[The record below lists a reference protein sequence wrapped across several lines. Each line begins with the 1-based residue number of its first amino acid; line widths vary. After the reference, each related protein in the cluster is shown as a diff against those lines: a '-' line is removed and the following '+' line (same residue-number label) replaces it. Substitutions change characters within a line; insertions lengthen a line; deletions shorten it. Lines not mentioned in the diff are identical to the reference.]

1 MVMPASRLLGLTL
14 ILAYILCGL
23 VTGLIVKDLADELS
37 VVISL
42 WYRFLFSLP
51 LLFGVALYQRG
62 VQDWLQVTNK
72 PVMTIRVMF
81 GFMGIVFWF
90 LSVRTIP
97 LGQATALFQSSVL
110 FITMFSP
117 LLLGERV
124 GIYRGAAVVLG
135 LAGIFLITEAYQ
147 EPPSWGIIFA
157 LISAIAGSGLS
168 IALRKL
174 GKSEVPATVASI
186 YNGSGFIVI
195 SMVLVIVPSFWMLPS
210 ADQMFRLVILG
221 VVASLLQICMTTA
234 YRYSEAVVVS
244 SMRYLQVLG
253 AGILG
258 YIVFDEVPSHIQLIG
273 AAIIV
278 GSCMFIVLREFQLSR
293 KSS

>member
-1 MVMPASRLLGLTL
+1 MVKPASRLFGLSL
-14 ILAYILCGL
+14 ILASVIFGL
-23 VTGLIVKDLADELS
+23 ITGLIVKDLADELS

-42 WYRFLFSLP
+42 WYRFVFSLP
-51 LLFGVALYQRG
+51 LLFGVAIYQRG
-62 VQDWLQVTNK
+62 IRDWFKINNK

-90 LSVRTIP
+90 LSVRAIP

-110 FITMFSP
+110 FVTMFSP
-117 LLLGERV
+117 IFLGERV

-135 LAGIFLITEAYQ
+135 LVGIFLITEAYQ
-147 EPPSWGIIFA
+147 EPPSWGIMFA

-186 YNGSGFIVI
+186 YNGTGFILI
-195 SMVLVIVPSFWMLPS
+195 SLVLLMMPSYWILPS
-210 ADQMFRLVILG
+210 ADQMVRLVLLG

-244 SMRYLQVLG
+244 SLRYLQVLG
-253 AGILG
+253 AGVLG
-258 YIVFDEVPSHIQLIG
+258 YMLFDEVPSHIQLIG
-273 AAIIV
+273 AVVIV
-278 GSCMFIVLREFQLSR
+278 SSCMFIVLREFQLSR
-293 KSS
+293 VKS

>member
-1 MVMPASRLLGLTL
+1 MVTPASRLLGLTL

-72 PVMTIRVMF
+72 PVMTMRVMF

>member
-1 MVMPASRLLGLTL
+1 MVTPASRLLGLTL

-62 VQDWLQVTNK
+62 VRNWLQVTNK

>member
-1 MVMPASRLLGLTL
+1 MVTPASRLLGLTL

-62 VQDWLQVTNK
+62 VRDWLQVTNK

-258 YIVFDEVPSHIQLIG
+258 YIVFDEVPSQIQLIG

>member
-1 MVMPASRLLGLTL
+1 MVTPASRLLGLTL

-62 VQDWLQVTNK
+62 VRDWLQVTNK

-81 GFMGIVFWF
+81 GLMGIVFWF

>member
-1 MVMPASRLLGLTL
+1 MVTPASRLLGLTL

-62 VQDWLQVTNK
+62 VRDWLQVTNK

-135 LAGIFLITEAYQ
+135 LAGIFLITKAYQ

-157 LISAIAGSGLS
+157 IISAIAGSGLS

>member
-1 MVMPASRLLGLTL
+1 MVTPASRLLGLTL

-62 VQDWLQVTNK
+62 FRDWLQVTNK

-97 LGQATALFQSSVL
+97 LGQATALFQSSVI

-195 SMVLVIVPSFWMLPS
+195 SMVLGIVPSFWMLPS

>member
-1 MVMPASRLLGLTL
+1 MVTPASRLLGLTL

-62 VQDWLQVTNK
+62 ARDWLQVTNK

>member
-1 MVMPASRLLGLTL
+1 
-14 ILAYILCGL
+14 
-23 VTGLIVKDLADELS
+23 
-37 VVISL
+37 
-42 WYRFLFSLP
+42 
-51 LLFGVALYQRG
+51 
-62 VQDWLQVTNK
+62 
-72 PVMTIRVMF
+72 MTIRVMF

-195 SMVLVIVPSFWMLPS
+195 SMVLVIVPSFLMLPS

-258 YIVFDEVPSHIQLIG
+258 YIVFDEMPSQIQLIG

>member
-1 MVMPASRLLGLTL
+1 MVTPASRLLGLTL

-62 VQDWLQVTNK
+62 VRDWLQVTNK
-72 PVMTIRVMF
+72 SVMTIRVMF

>member
-1 MVMPASRLLGLTL
+1 MVTPASRLLGLTL

-51 LLFGVALYQRG
+51 FAIWCRTLSERVR
-62 VQDWLQVTNK
+62 DWLQVTNK

-244 SMRYLQVLG
+244 SMQYLQVLG

>member
-1 MVMPASRLLGLTL
+1 MVTPASRLLGLTL

-23 VTGLIVKDLADELS
+23 VTGLIIKDLADELS

-62 VQDWLQVTNK
+62 VRDWLQVTNK

>member
-1 MVMPASRLLGLTL
+1 MVTPASRLLGLTL

-62 VQDWLQVTNK
+62 VWDWLQVTNK

-186 YNGSGFIVI
+186 YNGSGFIVV

>member
-1 MVMPASRLLGLTL
+1 MVTPASRLLGLTL

-62 VQDWLQVTNK
+62 VRDWLQVTNK

-221 VVASLLQICMTTA
+221 IVASLLQICMTTA

>member
-1 MVMPASRLLGLTL
+1 MVTPASRLLGLTL

-62 VQDWLQVTNK
+62 VRDWLQVTNK

-124 GIYRGAAVVLG
+124 GIYRSAAVVLG

>member
-1 MVMPASRLLGLTL
+1 MVTPASRLLGLTL

-62 VQDWLQVTNK
+62 VRDWLQVTNK

-258 YIVFDEVPSHIQLIG
+258 YFVFDEVPSHIQLIG

>member
-1 MVMPASRLLGLTL
+1 MQASRLLGLSL
-14 ILAYILCGL
+14 ILASVIFGL
-23 VTGLIVKDLADELS
+23 ITGLIVKDLADELS

-51 LLFGVALYQRG
+51 LLFGVAFYQRG
-62 VQDWLQVTNK
+62 VRDWFKINNK

-90 LSVRTIP
+90 LSVRAIP

-110 FITMFSP
+110 FVTMFSP
-117 LLLGERV
+117 LFLGERV

-147 EPPSWGIIFA
+147 APPSWGIIFA

-186 YNGSGFIVI
+186 YNGTGFLLI
-195 SMVLVIVPSFWMLPS
+195 SLVLIIMPSYWMLPS
-210 ADQMFRLVILG
+210 SDQMVRLVILG

-258 YIVFDEVPSHIQLIG
+258 YMLFDEVPSHIQLVG
-273 AAIIV
+273 AVVIV
-278 GSCMFIVLREFQLSR
+278 GSCMFIILREFQLSR
-293 KSS
+293 TNS

>member
-1 MVMPASRLLGLTL
+1 MVTPASRLLGLTL

-37 VVISL
+37 VMISL

-62 VQDWLQVTNK
+62 VRDWLQVTNK

>member
-1 MVMPASRLLGLTL
+1 MVKPASRLFGLSL
-14 ILAYILCGL
+14 ILASVIFGL
-23 VTGLIVKDLADELS
+23 ITGLIVKDLADELS

-42 WYRFLFSLP
+42 WYRFVFSLP
-51 LLFGVALYQRG
+51 LLFGVAIYQRG
-62 VQDWLQVTNK
+62 IRDWFKINNK

-90 LSVRTIP
+90 LSVRAIP

-110 FITMFSP
+110 FVTMFSP
-117 LLLGERV
+117 IFLGERV

-135 LAGIFLITEAYQ
+135 LVGIFLITGAYQ
-147 EPPSWGIIFA
+147 EPPSWGIMFA

-186 YNGSGFIVI
+186 YNGTGFILI
-195 SMVLVIVPSFWMLPS
+195 SLVLLMMPSYWILPS
-210 ADQMFRLVILG
+210 ADQMVRLVLLG

-244 SMRYLQVLG
+244 SLRYLQVLG
-253 AGILG
+253 AGVLG
-258 YIVFDEVPSHIQLIG
+258 YMLFDEVPSHIQLIG
-273 AAIIV
+273 AVVIV

-293 KSS
+293 VKS

>member
-1 MVMPASRLLGLTL
+1 MVTPASRLLGLTL

-62 VQDWLQVTNK
+62 VRDWLQVTNK

-110 FITMFSP
+110 FITLFSP

-258 YIVFDEVPSHIQLIG
+258 YFVFDEVPSHIQLIG

>member
-1 MVMPASRLLGLTL
+1 MVTPASRLLGLTL

-51 LLFGVALYQRG
+51 LLFGVAFYQRG
-62 VQDWLQVTNK
+62 VRDWLQVTNK

>member
-1 MVMPASRLLGLTL
+1 MVTPASRLLGLTL

-62 VQDWLQVTNK
+62 VRDWLQVTNK

>member
-1 MVMPASRLLGLTL
+1 MVTPASRLLGLTL

-62 VQDWLQVTNK
+62 VRDWLQVTNK

-135 LAGIFLITEAYQ
+135 LVGIFLITEAYQ

>member
-1 MVMPASRLLGLTL
+1 MVTPASRLLGLTL

-23 VTGLIVKDLADELS
+23 LTGLIVKDLADELS

-62 VQDWLQVTNK
+62 VRDWLQVTNK

>member
-1 MVMPASRLLGLTL
+1 MVTPASRLLGLTL

-62 VQDWLQVTNK
+62 VRDWLQVTNK

-244 SMRYLQVLG
+244 SMRSLQVLG

>member
-1 MVMPASRLLGLTL
+1 MVTPASRLLGLTL

-62 VQDWLQVTNK
+62 VRDWLQVTNK

-221 VVASLLQICMTTA
+221 VVASLLQICMTAA

>member
-1 MVMPASRLLGLTL
+1 MVTPASRLLGLTL

-62 VQDWLQVTNK
+62 VRDWLQVTNK

-195 SMVLVIVPSFWMLPS
+195 SMVLVIVPSFWLLPS

>member
-1 MVMPASRLLGLTL
+1 MVTPASRLLGLTL

-62 VQDWLQVTNK
+62 VRDWLQVTNK
-72 PVMTIRVMF
+72 SVMTIRVMF

-110 FITMFSP
+110 FITMLSP

-293 KSS
+293 KSP

>member
-1 MVMPASRLLGLTL
+1 MVTPASRLLGLTL

-23 VTGLIVKDLADELS
+23 ATGLIVKDLADELS

-51 LLFGVALYQRG
+51 LLFGIALYQRG
-62 VQDWLQVTNK
+62 VRDWLQVTNK

-210 ADQMFRLVILG
+210 ADQMFRLIILG

>member
-1 MVMPASRLLGLTL
+1 MVTPASRLLGLTL

-62 VQDWLQVTNK
+62 VRDWLQVTNK

-81 GFMGIVFWF
+81 GLMGIVFWF

-174 GKSEVPATVASI
+174 GKSEVPATIASI

>member
-1 MVMPASRLLGLTL
+1 MVTPASRLLGLTL

-62 VQDWLQVTNK
+62 FRDWLQVTNK